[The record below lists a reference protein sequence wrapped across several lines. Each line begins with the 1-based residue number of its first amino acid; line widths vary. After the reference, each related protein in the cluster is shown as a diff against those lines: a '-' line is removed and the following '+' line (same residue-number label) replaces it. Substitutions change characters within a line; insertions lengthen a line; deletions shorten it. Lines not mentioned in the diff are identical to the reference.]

1 MSKHRKRKIKEFQS
15 RIRRK
20 IRKLELMLDK
30 LSSRLETKIRNNVH
44 FLSDD
49 ELVYPVGS
57 VIAVHNFGVRKQ
69 RFIKLSDKGKHLTH
83 LAVSPNNF
91 RKFPHNAC

>member
-30 LSSRLETKIRNNVH
+30 LSSN
-44 FLSDD
+44 D